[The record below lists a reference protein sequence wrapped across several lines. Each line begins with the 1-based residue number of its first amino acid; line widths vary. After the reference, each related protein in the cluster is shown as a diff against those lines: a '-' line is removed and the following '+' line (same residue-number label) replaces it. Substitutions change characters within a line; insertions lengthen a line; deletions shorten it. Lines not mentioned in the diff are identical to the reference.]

1 MGLLAVI
8 GILFQPSAAFG
19 EESDTGDFASGEANG
34 RTVTVKVDQRSQ
46 SRQRKSS
53 PSKSDMPYQP
63 SSGSVPQ
70 AGHSSERPAY
80 ELKMYGGQLVRV
92 APWRSKPALTI
103 EGCWDGP
110 VELMECRIIP
120 EDEPSE
126 GSEDAAPGKRASRG
140 QVEHVVRSLVSR
152 LELPVPVPSVG
163 PDPHAN
169 EWGMAVVGYPLW
181 LWTDNP
187 AEVSSTV
194 SGEGITIAIVARRGV
209 TSFAMGDGGRV
220 ECGRM
225 TPYSASVKPG
235 AKSPTCGY
243 VYGQPSLPRG
253 AYTVSASSRWVVEWS
268 ALGFQGS
275 LPVTV
280 TGERELRVGELHA
293 LVVR

>member
-1 MGLLAVI
+1 MWLSAEIAFAQGAGDYSVANLDEVNKVSVSAGRSDLRKAPLTKPHGLGGRSV
-8 GILFQPSAAFG
+8 
-19 EESDTGDFASGEANG
+19 TASVGGAP
-34 RTVTVKVDQRSQ
+34 KV
-46 SRQRKSS
+46 
-53 PSKSDMPYQP
+53 
-63 SSGSVPQ
+63 
-70 AGHSSERPAY
+70 EPAY

-140 QVEHVVRSLVSR
+140 QVERVVRSLVSR

>member
-1 MGLLAVI
+1 MFGMVVWGAVMA
-8 GILFQPSAAFG
+8 PSTAFAYG
-19 EESDTGDFASGEANG
+19 RGDFVRGDQDSSGA
-34 RTVTVKVDQRSQ
+34 VTVEAHRSALSQVAPGGSKHGGGRSTEAPRGVDW
-46 SRQRKSS
+46 
-53 PSKSDMPYQP
+53 PAE
-63 SSGSVPQ
+63 V
-70 AGHSSERPAY
+70 EPAY